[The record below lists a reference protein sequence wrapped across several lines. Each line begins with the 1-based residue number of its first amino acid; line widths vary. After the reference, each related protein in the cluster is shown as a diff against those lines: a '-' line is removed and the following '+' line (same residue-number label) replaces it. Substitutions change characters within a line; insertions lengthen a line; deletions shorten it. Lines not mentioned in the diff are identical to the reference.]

1 MTKGK
6 GVFKKVALS
15 IATIIVGFI
24 VTIVIL
30 ARNEESQMSMD
41 INVAEVDIKGE
52 EFDRK
57 QVKKEIEEDKE
68 AEKYRDKRATRKK
81 MVFDMDALQGGM
93 AQKEEKD
100 AVQEKESE
108 GEDKALLA
116 GTFSEKGEKEKNP
129 RPVRQVAARE
139 KVEPVA
145 THVGNPVKKKPENVP
160 VKEEVKVDEN
170 AFGTSFGSVEGQEAG
185 IADINDMGRQGSIYE
200 SGNSG
205 DGISKSYVKV
215 SVYGDYKI
223 RTGDQV
229 ELVLNENVRLSGTE
243 VRRNTFFTATVRSI
257 GQRVVFQVS
266 RIGDH
271 IGNFPIYGTDMR
283 EGLYNSQYQN
293 DQTKAGSDV
302 AGQALDD
309 ISSELPVGGGIV
321 NTIVRSTKGLAR
333 NDIEKVVLL
342 SGTAM
347 YLEY

>member
-116 GTFSEKGEKEKNP
+116 GTFSEKGGK
-129 RPVRQVAARE
+129 R
-139 KVEPVA
+139 
-145 THVGNPVKKKPENVP
+145 KKSQTCKT
-160 VKEEVKVDEN
+160 
-170 AFGTSFGSVEGQEAG
+170 GCC
-185 IADINDMGRQGSIYE
+185 QG
-200 SGNSG
+200 
-205 DGISKSYVKV
+205 K
-215 SVYGDYKI
+215 
-223 RTGDQV
+223 
-229 ELVLNENVRLSGTE
+229 SGTCGYPCWKSGE
-243 VRRNTFFTATVRSI
+243 EETGKCAGERGS
-257 GQRVVFQVS
+257 
-266 RIGDH
+266 
-271 IGNFPIYGTDMR
+271 
-283 EGLYNSQYQN
+283 EG
-293 DQTKAGSDV
+293 
-302 AGQALDD
+302 
-309 ISSELPVGGGIV
+309 
-321 NTIVRSTKGLAR
+321 R
-333 NDIEKVVLL
+333 
-342 SGTAM
+342 
-347 YLEY
+347 